1 MYVGHFQVFFPTSF
15 RNWKGFLCTYGSWHC
30 FCKKK
35 VTIMSREPF
44 YILHSKVL
52 HFEFENNLILEKNQN
67 NLDLLDICRKQSQ
80 TLGVAFLGLTE

>member
-1 MYVGHFQVFFPTSF
+1 MVLGTVFA
-15 RNWKGFLCTYGSWHC
+15 
-30 FCKKK
+30 KK

-52 HFEFENNLILEKNQN
+52 HFEFENNLILEKKNQN

-80 TLGVAFLGLTE
+80 ALGVAFLGLTE

>member
-1 MYVGHFQVFFPTSF
+1 MHL
-15 RNWKGFLCTYGSWHC
+15 WFLAL
-30 FCKKK
+30 FLQKK